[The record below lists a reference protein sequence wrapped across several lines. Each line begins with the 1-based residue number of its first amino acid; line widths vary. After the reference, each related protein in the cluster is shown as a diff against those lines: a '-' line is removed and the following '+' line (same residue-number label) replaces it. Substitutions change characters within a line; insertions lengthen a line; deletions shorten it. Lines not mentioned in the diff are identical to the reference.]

1 MNSSRKDILKKLG
14 VSSALVGIIGTTGA
28 QFLSPIIAKAEIEST
43 VEEVNNINLVTED
56 FDLTPLYDL
65 IQTGVF
71 SEFAFNESGQLILNI
86 SIEEATEQYQL
97 SESQTTL
104 LSDILEQ
111 WRNLTGAQNLSAN
124 ARLHISGVNIYFTNY
139 DVKMYL
145 SSVIMMGPAAVVAAI
160 TAATTLIGTPI
171 AGAIAAVVGSFSAFA
186 ICATVQDALM
196 TGKGF
201 YIGLTG
207 WGTW

>member
-1 MNSSRKDILKKLG
+1 M
-14 VSSALVGIIGTTGA
+14 
-28 QFLSPIIAKAEIEST
+28 
-43 VEEVNNINLVTED
+43 
-56 FDLTPLYDL
+56 YDL

-104 LSDILEQ
+104 LSDTLEK

-145 SSVIMMGPAAVVAAI
+145 SSVIMMGPAAVV
-160 TAATTLIGTPI
+160 
-171 AGAIAAVVGSFSAFA
+171 GSFSAFA